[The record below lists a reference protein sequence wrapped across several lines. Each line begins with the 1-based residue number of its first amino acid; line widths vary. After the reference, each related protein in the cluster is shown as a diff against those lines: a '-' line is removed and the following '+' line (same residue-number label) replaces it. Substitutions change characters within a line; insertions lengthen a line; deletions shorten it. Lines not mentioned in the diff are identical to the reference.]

1 MGILLA
7 GDYDRN
13 VYEEISE
20 DDQVVFSD
28 TVFKLAKSH
37 PENFV
42 QQLSWALSD
51 NSDDLFFNE
60 SVNGPAACF
69 HSRIWLESWLKTLG
83 KCQKKSLKFLTGK
96 IGGQTIVAIPLVVKF
111 GKFVTCVEFAGQ
123 NVSDYNIPIVHQ
135 NLEPFLSQA
144 MLNGIM
150 QQIAELFPDADC
162 VDFRKILLNDAAP
175 SKKVVHW
182 QEDTELTHL
191 CALTGDWEHDLSQFI
206 GKSTKKKLKKKL
218 RKLETF
224 GAVTFE
230 DVTATSRR
238 ADAAEKL
245 INWKAYQLKDL
256 GAASVYNNAGFCDFL
271 RTTIMEDDS
280 GMVRLFSMNIDDEPI
295 ALIYALCLDDC
306 WFLYQMSYTSHE
318 PGKYSPGYHLLLHVM
333 EIACS
338 QNVTMF
344 DFGWGNEAYKH
355 RFATQSKPLYNA
367 FCPLTTK
374 GKLALRLCNSK
385 MAAKNFV
392 KSNKYL
398 QFAAKFGL
406 RTIGKF
412 QTN

>member
-7 GDYDRN
+7 VDYDQN
-13 VYEEISE
+13 LYEGISE
-20 DDQVVFSD
+20 DDQVVFSNA
-28 TVFKLAKSH
+28 VFKLAKSH

-42 QQLSWALSD
+42 QQLSWKLSD
-51 NSDDLFFNE
+51 KPDDLFFNE
-60 SVNGPAACF
+60 SALGPAACF

-83 KCQKKSLKFLTGK
+83 KCEKTSLQFLTGK
-96 IGGQTIVAIPLVVKF
+96 MGGQTIIAIPLTVKP

-135 NLEPFLSQA
+135 NLEPYLSQP
-144 MLNGIM
+144 MLNAIV

-162 VDFRKILLNDAAP
+162 VDFRKVLLDEAAP
-175 SKKVVHW
+175 CKDEVQW
-182 QEDTELTHL
+182 QEDAELTHL

-224 GAVTFE
+224 GKVTFE
-230 DVTATSRR
+230 DVTAASRR
-238 ADAAEKL
+238 AEAGEKL
-245 INWKAYQLKDL
+245 INWKAHQLKDL
-256 GAASVYNNAGFCDFL
+256 GAASVYNNTGFCDFL
-271 RTTIMEDDS
+271 RATIVEDNS
-280 GMVRLFSMNIDDEPI
+280 GMVRLFSMNINDEPI
-295 ALIYALCLDDC
+295 ALIYALCFDDY
-306 WFLYQMSYTSHE
+306 WFLYQMSYTSEE
-318 PGKYSPGYHLLLHVM
+318 PGKYSPGYQLLLHVM
-333 EIACS
+333 EIACH
-338 QNVTMF
+338 QNVRMF

-385 MAAKNFV
+385 MSAKNFV
-392 KSNKYL
+392 KTNRHL
-398 QFAAKFGL
+398 QSAAKFGL

>member
-7 GDYDRN
+7 VDYDQN
-13 VYEEISE
+13 LYEEISE
-20 DDQVVFSD
+20 DDQDVFSNA
-28 TVFKLAKSH
+28 VFKLAKSH

-42 QQLSWALSD
+42 QQLSWKLSD
-51 NSDDLFFNE
+51 KPDDLFFSE
-60 SVNGPAACF
+60 SALGPAACF

-83 KCQKKSLKFLTGK
+83 KCEKTSLQFLTGK
-96 IGGQTIVAIPLVVKF
+96 MGGQTIIAIPLTVKP

-135 NLEPFLSQA
+135 NLEPYLSQP
-144 MLNGIM
+144 MLNAIV

-162 VDFRKILLNDAAP
+162 VDFRKVLLDEAAP
-175 SKKVVHW
+175 SKDEVQW
-182 QEDTELTHL
+182 QEDAELTHL

-224 GAVTFE
+224 GTVTFE
-230 DVTATSRR
+230 DVTAASRR
-238 ADAAEKL
+238 AEAGEKL
-245 INWKAYQLKDL
+245 INWKAHQLKDL
-256 GAASVYNNAGFCDFL
+256 GAASVYNNTGFCDFL
-271 RTTIMEDDS
+271 RATIVEDNS

-295 ALIYALCLDDC
+295 ALIYALCFDDY
-306 WFLYQMSYTSHE
+306 WFLYQMSYTSEE
-318 PGKYSPGYHLLLHVM
+318 PGKYSPGYQLLLHVM
-333 EIACS
+333 EIACH
-338 QNVTMF
+338 QNVRMF

-385 MAAKNFV
+385 MSAKNFV
-392 KSNKYL
+392 KSNRYL
-398 QFAAKFGL
+398 QSAAKFGL